1 MSKRMQVYR
10 TTAVLLTAAALAAC
24 EKNSVQQLPV
34 EPLLDARI
42 KFFNFGVNA
51 PGVNFYADETKMTA
65 IQSGTGVELNTGV
78 AYGGVGNGGAYSQ
91 IAPGQYTLA
100 GRIAAAT
107 DKNLPIATVSTTIG
121 DGKYYSFY
129 MSGFYNATAKTVD
142 GFVLEDPFVA
152 PTDYTVATVRF
163 VNAIGNANPLTLY
176 AKSTTDITQPEVV
189 VGAAVAYK
197 GVGAFT
203 VLPNG
208 VYDLFARYTD
218 STTNKIT
225 TRGVSFSGGR
235 VYTIGARGD
244 ITITDSTATR
254 RPILDNTPNR

>member
-1 MSKRMQVYR
+1 M
-10 TTAVLLTAAALAAC
+10 
-24 EKNSVQQLPV
+24 
-34 EPLLDARI
+34 
-42 KFFNFGVNA
+42 
-51 PGVNFYADETKMTA
+51 
-65 IQSGTGVELNTGV
+65 
-78 AYGGVGNGGAYSQ
+78 
-91 IAPGQYTLA
+91 A

>member
-1 MSKRMQVYR
+1 MNRHLCVAVLLG
-10 TTAVLLTAAALAAC
+10 TAVLAAC
-24 EKNSVQQLPV
+24 DKNAVQAIPT
-34 EPLLDARI
+34 EPPLASRI
-42 KFFNFGVNA
+42 KFFNFGVAA
-51 PGVNFYADETKMTA
+51 PAVNFYANDTKMTA
-65 IQSGTGVELNTGV
+65 ILSGTGAESNNGV
-78 AYGGVGNGGAYSQ
+78 AYGSAAAGGVYVS
-91 IAPGQYTLA
+91 IAPGPYTLT

-107 DKNLPIATVSTTIG
+107 DKNRPIATVSATIT

-208 VYDLFARYTD
+208 VDDLFARYTD

-225 TRGVSFSGGR
+225 TRGVSVSGGR
-235 VYTIGARGD
+235 GYNIGARGG
-244 ITITDSTATR
+244 ITVTDSTATT